1 MLFQIVSMNVV
12 LLCILFV
19 PVFSSSVKIT
29 SQKDT
34 ALPKNYLTSNQNR
47 LLKQRYSDQA
57 PIRRSQK
64 TPHLGIDISNELRDD
79 NACSK
84 SAQCVH
90 LVNGTQLMGHTSNGT
105 TVNRTQS
112 LVNGTQCLGLQLK
125 YSSTAFSLIPNVT
138 NAQQAQ
144 VRTC

>member
-1 MLFQIVSMNVV
+1 MNVVV
-12 LLCILFV
+12 LLCILCV
-19 PVFSSSVKIT
+19 PVCQPSSTIHN
-29 SQKDT
+29 DT
-34 ALPKNYLTSNQNR
+34 AQPKNHLTSNQNG

-57 PIRRSQK
+57 PILRSQK
-64 TPHLGIDISNELRDD
+64 TTHLGEELGEDD
-79 NACSK
+79 NACRK
-84 SAQCVH
+84 SALCVPLVNGTQS
-90 LVNGTQLMGHTSNGT
+90 LVNGTQLMEPTGNGI

-125 YSSTAFSLIPNVT
+125 YSSTAFTLIPNVT